1 MMKTKWTAPFASL
14 FSSLLAI
21 VCPLCIP
28 ALGAFLASMGLGFA
42 LNVKF
47 LQSLL
52 VVLLLVAVGSLSW
65 SAKGHRQWW
74 IVVVGIFGAVVIY
87 AGRYVWFSQILMGIG
102 AVILIGISIVNLRLK
117 ASCKRC
123 P

>member
-1 MMKTKWTAPFASL
+1 MKTKWTASFASL

-28 ALGAFLASMGLGFA
+28 ALGAFLASVGLGFA
-42 LNVKF
+42 LNVQF

-52 VVLLLVAVGSLSW
+52 VVLLLLAVGSLFW
-65 SAKGHRQWW
+65 SANGHKQWW
-74 IVVVGIFGAVVIY
+74 IVALGILGAALIY
-87 AGRYVWFSQILMGIG
+87 AGRYVWFSQMLMGIG
-102 AVILIGISIVNLRLK
+102 AVILIGISIVNIRLK

-123 P
+123 L